1 MVVNVNSNEENYNPG
16 KLNIIVTSREKG
28 SFTDILNLTYVFSKR
43 IRNVRKIYHV
53 FYTFTFRLSVKVT
66 FKHTI
71 KSNDY
76 WIFVIFFVF
85 TLVFSLE
92 RETRE
97 RWIVQR
103 VYLHIWTVAGHK
115 LGAIGSC
122 DQGFNLLLIPKF
134 LN

>member
-43 IRNVRKIYHV
+43 IRNVRKTYHV

-97 RWIVQR
+97 R
-103 VYLHIWTVAGHK
+103 
-115 LGAIGSC
+115 
-122 DQGFNLLLIPKF
+122 
-134 LN
+134 